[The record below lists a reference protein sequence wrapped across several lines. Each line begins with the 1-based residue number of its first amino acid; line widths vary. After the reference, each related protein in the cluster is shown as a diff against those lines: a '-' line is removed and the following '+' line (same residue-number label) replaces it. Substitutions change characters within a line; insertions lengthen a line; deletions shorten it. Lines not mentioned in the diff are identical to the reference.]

1 MISTKFTEPKAA
13 QMKTEFVIYKGE
25 IKFVDSQI
33 KIRDGIFKWQKK
45 MSIAY
50 SAIYIIGGAYMVIRH
65 FMAVQDWALWVGLA
79 IIAIGIITP
88 IAGLKVNMDNELD
101 GRQVEKAVIGKD
113 FMSYLNLT
121 LYLKNSQKRKIQ
133 LDYRDEDR
141 FEKFHLSELIETLRS
156 YSIETEV
163 K

>member
-1 MISTKFTEPKAA
+1 MQVCKLIQQTILTKFTEPKAA

-25 IKFVDSQI
+25 IKFLDNQI

-50 SAIYIIGGAYMVIRH
+50 SAIYIIGGVYMVIRH

-88 IAGLKVNMDNELD
+88 IAGSKVNMDNEID
-101 GRQVEKAVIGKD
+101 ARQVEKAVISAD
-113 FMSYLNLT
+113 FMSYLNLR

-141 FEKFHLSELIETLRS
+141 FKTFTLTS
-156 YSIETEV
+156 
-163 K
+163 

>member
-1 MISTKFTEPKAA
+1 
-13 QMKTEFVIYKGE
+13 MKTEFVIYKGE
-25 IKFVDSQI
+25 IKFLDNQI
-33 KIRDGIFKWQKK
+33 KIRDNIFRWQKI
-45 MSIAY
+45 MGTAY
-50 SAIYIIGGAYMVIRH
+50 SAIYIAAGDYLVIRH
-65 FMAVQDWALWVGLA
+65 FVADQNWAFFVGLA
-79 IIAIGIITP
+79 IIAVGIITL
-88 IAGLKVNMDNELD
+88 IGGSKINMDNLLD
-101 GRQVEKAVIGKD
+101 LRLVEKAVISED

-156 YSIETEV
+156 YSINTEV

>member
-1 MISTKFTEPKAA
+1 
-13 QMKTEFVIYKGE
+13 MKTEFVIYKGE
-25 IKFVDSQI
+25 IKFLDSQI
-33 KIRDGIFKWQKK
+33 KIRDGVFKWQKK

-50 SAIYIIGGAYMVIRH
+50 SAIYIIGGAYMVIKH
-65 FMAVQDWALWVGLA
+65 FMAVQDWAFWAGLA
-79 IIAIGIITP
+79 IISIGIIAP
-88 IAGLKVNMDNELD
+88 IAGSKVNMDNALD
-101 GRQVEKAVIGKD
+101 IRQVDKAVIAKD

-156 YSIETEV
+156 FSIETEI

>member
-1 MISTKFTEPKAA
+1 LIKFTELNAA

-25 IKFVDSQI
+25 IKFLDSQI
-33 KIRDGIFKWQKK
+33 KIRDGVFKWQKK

-50 SAIYIIGGAYMVIRH
+50 SAIYIISGAYMVIRH
-65 FMAVQDWALWVGLA
+65 CMAVQDWAFRAGLA
-79 IIAIGIITP
+79 IIAIGIIAP
-88 IAGLKVNMDNELD
+88 IAGSKVNMDNALD
-101 GRQVEKAVIGKD
+101 IRQVDKAVIAKD

-156 YSIETEV
+156 FSIETEI